1 MRALPFACFVANADA
16 LLYPRNTS
24 IRKCTRISLRL
35 IFYLRASSP
44 FFNYLDIDEAWFYQH
59 SAPRN
64 DSQMENVGSV
74 QKTEN
79 GMLRG
84 RNGRRDRLLFTYKA
98 TVPTLIVVMT
108 TMSCSRPD
116 MPQPRTGIF
125 ETFFLDPVPD
135 AASTRSVQRDEGQ
148 PKVQR
153 ARPKTSASPKVAT
166 VHAPKATSASGPRP
180 VPKKANTPTR
190 LDAQRERQLF
200 EEFLEW
206 RKRQKGLP

>member
-1 MRALPFACFVANADA
+1 
-16 LLYPRNTS
+16 
-24 IRKCTRISLRL
+24 
-35 IFYLRASSP
+35 
-44 FFNYLDIDEAWFYQH
+44 
-59 SAPRN
+59 
-64 DSQMENVGSV
+64 MENVGSV

-135 AASTRSVQRDEGQ
+135 AASTRSAQRDEGQ

-153 ARPKTSASPKVAT
+153 ARPKSSGAPKVAT
-166 VHAPKATSASGPRP
+166 VHAPKTTSAPGPRP
-180 VPKKANTPTR
+180 ASKKANTPPR
-190 LDAQRERQLF
+190 LDSQREQQQLF

-206 RKRQKGLP
+206 RKRQKDLR